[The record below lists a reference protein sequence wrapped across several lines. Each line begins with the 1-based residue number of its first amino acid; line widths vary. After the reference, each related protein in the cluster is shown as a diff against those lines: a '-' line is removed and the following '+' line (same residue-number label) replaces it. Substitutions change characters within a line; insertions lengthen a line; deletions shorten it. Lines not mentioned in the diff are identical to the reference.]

1 MLNLQSAA
9 PSDAPLLWQLS
20 HEEWL
25 ESNAHSKTSFL
36 VPGFCQTHHV
46 HMPVLVSVCRRQRE
60 IQIESLLS
68 EFILR
73 DVNTI
78 TLKAVPVTNDYRLL
92 KTAEH
97 EFT

>member
-1 MLNLQSAA
+1 
-9 PSDAPLLWQLS
+9 
-20 HEEWL
+20 
-25 ESNAHSKTSFL
+25 
-36 VPGFCQTHHV
+36 
-46 HMPVLVSVCRRQRE
+46 MPVLVSVCRRQRE